1 MQIVDIPL
9 QRPGYAPLTESDF
22 RLRVRDQRFALEYG
36 GYRAYYSNGGF
47 SDTTPEGT
55 YGGLYRWRSTGSDT
69 GTITLN
75 TIAWSEGA
83 PSNAYLLLRSVPRL
97 MGRFLGVYRR
107 RNGGR
112 EFLGNHQKV

>member
-1 MQIVDIPL
+1 M
-9 QRPGYAPLTESDF
+9 
-22 RLRVRDQRFALEYG
+22 
-36 GYRAYYSNGGF
+36 
-47 SDTTPEGT
+47 
-55 YGGLYRWRSTGSDT
+55 GGLYRWRSTGPDT

-83 PSNAYLLLRSVPRL
+83 PSNAYLLLRSVPRP

-112 EFLGNHQKV
+112 EFLGNHQKVWGFLVWTEVYSSLSVSTKASRPEGIAGRSGRVISFCACSSRI